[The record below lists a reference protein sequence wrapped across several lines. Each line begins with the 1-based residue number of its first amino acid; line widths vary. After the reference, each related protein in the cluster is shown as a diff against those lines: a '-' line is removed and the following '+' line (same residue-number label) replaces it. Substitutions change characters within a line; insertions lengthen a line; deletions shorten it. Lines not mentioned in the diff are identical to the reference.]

1 MLKGDKLC
9 GAIVY
14 YDGKF
19 CDKVFCFLHSTKF
32 NKFSGQQNDAR
43 MNLAIALT
51 AARQGA
57 TVCNHVE
64 VLELMRKKDENGK
77 DKLCGAK
84 VKDTITGKT

>member
-1 MLKGDKLC
+1 MNYPDEFQ
-9 GAIVY
+9 I
-14 YDGKF
+14 
-19 CDKVFCFLHSTKF
+19 FL
-32 NKFSGQQNDAR
+32 GQQNDAR

-57 TVCNHVE
+57 TICNHVE
-64 VLELMRKKDENGK
+64 VLELLKKKDESGQ

>member
-1 MLKGDKLC
+1 MTVKINVRNNADERTYLIFES
-9 GAIVY
+9 IV
-14 YDGKF
+14 
-19 CDKVFCFLHSTKF
+19 
-32 NKFSGQQNDAR
+32 GQQNDAR

-57 TVCNHVE
+57 TICNHVE
-64 VLELMRKKDENGK
+64 VLELMKKKDESGK

>member
-1 MLKGDKLC
+1 
-9 GAIVY
+9 
-14 YDGKF
+14 
-19 CDKVFCFLHSTKF
+19 
-32 NKFSGQQNDAR
+32 

-64 VLELMRKKDENGK
+64 VLELLKKKDESGK

>member
-1 MLKGDKLC
+1 MTVRFDH
-9 GAIVY
+9 
-14 YDGKF
+14 F
-19 CDKVFCFLHSTKF
+19 FLSRWISSSNWHS
-32 NKFSGQQNDAR
+32 FSGQQNDAR

-57 TVCNHVE
+57 TICNHVE
-64 VLELMRKKDENGK
+64 VLELMKKKDENGK